1 MSRAAVAFPAR
12 GSYGP
17 ASLGSLPAGHP
28 WVRRADELRE
38 GSGLPLLSELDRAQR
53 FDSAVHLRSANASL
67 LTFLC
72 GLLDAERIAGD
83 HEVVVVVASS
93 TGWYTALAASGA
105 LEFDD
110 AFRLTQTM
118 ALLAEE
124 PIDAEGAGGQLV
136 YPLTDDQ
143 WPTDPEQAAA
153 LATVLAD
160 ATSRASSTNGGNGS
174 GAHGADV
181 HRALELGAFSVLT
194 GSTAAL
200 GRLAAALPPVQ
211 LGARRFP
218 LRPAM
223 QEAWHTPLRR
233 RAAQAAADLLAD
245 LSWSAPN
252 VTLVDG
258 RGSRFTPYSTD
269 PAELARLT
277 LVEQPISTYD
287 FARSLRV
294 ALREYAPDV
303 ILLPGPG
310 ASLGEVS
317 AQIVV
322 AEGYRGIRSRS
333 DLEAT
338 QASTTPILLSRRR

>member
-17 ASLGSLPAGHP
+17 ASLGSLPAAHP
-28 WVRRADELRE
+28 WVRRADQLRRE
-38 GSGLPLLSELDRAQR
+38 VDVPSLSDLDRAPT
-53 FDSAVHLRSANASL
+53 FDPAVHLRSANASP

-110 AFRLTQTM
+110 AFRLVQTM

-124 PIDAEGAGGQLV
+124 PIDADDPGGQLI

-143 WPTDPEQAAA
+143 WRADP
-153 LATVLAD
+153 VLA
-160 ATSRASSTNGGNGS
+160 STLDSALTEHGSQNG
-174 GAHGADV
+174 HEPDV
-181 HRALELGAFSVLT
+181 HRALELGAFSVLS
-194 GSTAAL
+194 GSDAGL
-200 GRLAAALPPVQ
+200 ERVGRALPPVQ
-211 LGARRFP
+211 IGSRRFP

-223 QEAWHTPLRR
+223 QEAWHTPLRA
-233 RAAQAAADLLAD
+233 RAAAEAARILHGVG
-245 LSWSAPN
+245 WSAPN

-258 RGSRFTPYSTD
+258 RGARFTPYATD
-269 PAELARLT
+269 PAELGRHT
-277 LVEQPISTYD
+277 ITEQPLITYD
-287 FARSLRV
+287 FARGLRV

-317 AQIVV
+317 AQIIV
-322 AEGYRGIRSRS
+322 AEGYRGIRTRAE
-333 DLEAT
+333 LETA
-338 QASTTPILLSRRR
+338 QSSPTPILLSMRR

>member
-17 ASLGSLPAGHP
+17 ASLGSLPAAHP
-28 WVRRADELRE
+28 WVRRADQLRAE
-38 GSGLPLLSELDRAQR
+38 SGLPPLSALDRAPG
-53 FDSAVHLRSANASL
+53 FDPAVHLRAANASP

-110 AFRLTQTM
+110 AFRLVQTM

-124 PIDAEGAGGQLV
+124 PVEGDDPGGQLV

-143 WPTDPEQAAA
+143 WRSEPAYAASLSSALAAA
-153 LATVLAD
+153 PGD
-160 ATSRASSTNGGNGS
+160 AVEGNGR
-174 GAHGADV
+174 ADGV
-181 HRALELGAFSVLT
+181 HRSLELGAFTVLS
-194 GSTAAL
+194 GTAAGL
-200 GRLAAALPPVQ
+200 ERVAGALDPVQ
-211 LGARRFP
+211 VGTRRFP

-223 QEAWHTPLRR
+223 QEAWHTPLRVG
-233 RAAQAAADLLAD
+233 AVASATKLLGDLT
-245 LSWSAPN
+245 WSAPN

-258 RGSRFTPYSTD
+258 RGIRFSPYSAD
-269 PAELARLT
+269 VEALAT
-277 LVEQPISTYD
+277 HTIAEQPQVTYD
-287 FARSLRV
+287 FATSLRV

-310 ASLGEVS
+310 ASLGEVC
-317 AQIVV
+317 AQLIV
-322 AEGYRGIRSRS
+322 AEGYRSIRTRA
-333 DLEAT
+333 DLEAV
-338 QASTTPILLSRRR
+338 QSGSSPILLSMRR

>member
-1 MSRAAVAFPAR
+1 MPLGPATAAVLVGVDQVVAAGVAAVGEAAQPRRGGAMSRAAVAFPAR

-38 GSGLPLLSELDRAQR
+38 GSGLPPLSELDHAQR
-53 FDSAVHLRSANASL
+53 FDPAVHLRSANASP

-143 WPTDPEQAAA
+143 WRSDPEQAAA

-160 ATSRASSTNGGNGS
+160 ATARAASTNGGKW
-174 GAHGADV
+174 GAHDADV

-223 QEAWHTPLRR
+223 QEAWHTPCGGV
-233 RAAQAAADLLAD
+233 
-245 LSWSAPN
+245 PH
-252 VTLVDG
+252 
-258 RGSRFTPYSTD
+258 
-269 PAELARLT
+269 RLPRT
-277 LVEQPISTYD
+277 CWPT
-287 FARSLRV
+287 
-294 ALREYAPDV
+294 
-303 ILLPGPG
+303 
-310 ASLGEVS
+310 
-317 AQIVV
+317 
-322 AEGYRGIRSRS
+322 
-333 DLEAT
+333 
-338 QASTTPILLSRRR
+338 